1 MRVPVSTLPTRHAFE
16 RAGRPSRILGD
27 QVSQTLSRE
36 VPHAEEEDTSDEG
49 SEPQGRSPTRRETLH
64 RPQVARRRRSATVA
78 VKKDTTMLQTDAGT
92 KVVWGANQK
101 RPSKT

>member
-1 MRVPVSTLPTRHAFE
+1 MAKKKTRATKS
-16 RAGRPSRILGD
+16 RSAKAGRPPA
-27 QVSQTLSRE
+27 VKAAT
-36 VPHAEEEDTSDEG
+36 
-49 SEPQGRSPTRRETLH
+49 
-64 RPQVARRRRSATVA
+64 RPQVARRKRSATVA